1 VVLGFFH
8 PKVLC
13 ALSATK
19 KSMNESLSGKQRG
32 YRLQASVSYSG
43 GKLLEIALTKEV
55 VFPDLQPFAVAIWV
69 IYLKYK

>member
-1 VVLGFFH
+1 
-8 PKVLC
+8 
-13 ALSATK
+13 
-19 KSMNESLSGKQRG
+19 MNESLSGKQRG